1 MTIRATYASIDLDAL
16 RTNLRILRK
25 AAAPSAI
32 CAVVKAN
39 AYGHGSIPVA
49 LTLADEG
56 IEWLAVALVEEGI
69 RLRLA
74 GIKTP
79 ILVLEGFIA
88 EAGDELTRHELTPVL
103 YREDH
108 LAALSKLARGSDP
121 IAFHLK
127 IDTGMTRLG
136 ITLDELPALLD
147 SLDGFPNLRL
157 DGLMTHFAN
166 ADLRDQQKTDEQL
179 KLYRDARQLVL
190 QRGHSPRYFHAANG
204 AATLESSHG
213 EFNLVRPGLPLYGIS
228 PFSSDTQRKFTPVM
242 SLKTRP
248 LQIKKIKKGTSVSY
262 GGLYKAPSDRRIAVL
277 PVGYAD
283 GLPRRLSQGGY
294 ALTEG
299 ERAPFIGAVCMDMAM
314 IDVTDI
320 PSFNYQSEVILLGHN
335 DIDEVDAWQWATWDD
350 TIPWEITCRIG
361 IRVTR
366 DYRALPTRAEMKVTP

>member
-16 RTNLRILRK
+16 RMNLRTLRQ

-74 GIKTP
+74 GIQTP

-88 EAGDELTRHELTPVL
+88 EAGDELTRHRLTPVL

-108 LAALSKLARGSDP
+108 LEPLSKLARNDEP
-121 IAFHLK
+121 ISFHLK
-127 IDTGMTRLG
+127 VDTGMTRLG
-136 ITLDELPALLD
+136 ISLDELPTLLET
-147 SLDGFPNLRL
+147 LDKHPELRL

-166 ADLRDQQKTDEQL
+166 ADLRDHDKNNAQL
-179 KLYRDARQLVL
+179 KLYRQARTMVL
-190 QRGHSPRYFHAANG
+190 KHGHSPRYFHAANG
-204 AATLESSHG
+204 AAALEDDQS
-213 EFNLVRPGLPLYGIS
+213 EFNLVRPGLPLYGVS
-228 PFSSDTQRKFTPVM
+228 PFSQGSTHAFKPVM
-242 SLKTRP
+242 SMRTRP
-248 LQIKKIKKGTSVSY
+248 LQIRTIKAGTSVSY
-262 GGLYKAPSDRRIAVL
+262 GGLYTAPSDRRIAVL

-294 ALTEG
+294 ALTES
-299 ERAPFIGAVCMDMAM
+299 ERAPFIGAICMDMAM

-320 PSFNYQSEVILLGHN
+320 PHFNHQSEVVLLGDN
-335 DIDEVDAWQWATWDD
+335 GSDEITAWDWADWDG
-350 TIPWEITCRIG
+350 TIPWEVTCRIG
-361 IRVTR
+361 LRVTR
-366 DYRALPTRAEMKVTP
+366 EYRGLPNRSEVKLTP

>member
-16 RTNLRILRK
+16 RTNLRILRQ
-25 AAAPSAI
+25 AAAPSAV

-88 EAGDELTRHELTPVL
+88 EAGDELTRHQLTPVL
-103 YREDH
+103 YRQDH
-108 LAALSKLARGSDP
+108 LGALSKLARGKEP

-136 ITLDELPALLD
+136 ITLDELPELLD
-147 SLDGFPNLRL
+147 ALDNYPNLRL

-166 ADLRDQQKTDEQL
+166 ADLRDHQKNQEQL
-179 KLYRDARQLVL
+179 DLYRDARRLVL
-190 QRGHSPRYFHAANG
+190 QRGHAPRYFHAANG
-204 AATLESSHG
+204 AATLETNDG

-228 PFSSDTQRKFTPVM
+228 PFSSGTKQKFIPVM

-248 LQIKKIKKGTSVSY
+248 LQVKNIKQGTAVSY
-262 GGLYKAPSDRRIAVL
+262 GGLYKAPADKRIAVL

-294 ALTEG
+294 ALVHG
-299 ERAPFIGAVCMDMAM
+299 ERAPFIGAICMDMAM
-314 IDVTDI
+314 IDVTHI
-320 PSFNYQSEVILLGHN
+320 PSFAHDTEVILLGS
-335 DIDEVDAWQWATWDD
+335 DGIDEVDAWQWAEWEG

-366 DYRALPTRAEMKVTP
+366 DYKNLPLKSEPKVTP

>member
-88 EAGDELTRHELTPVL
+88 EAGDELTRHQLTPVL

-108 LAALSKLARGSDP
+108 LPALSKLARSETP
-121 IAFHLK
+121 VSFHLK

-136 ITLDELPALLD
+136 ITVAELPRLWTH
-147 SLDGFPNLRL
+147 SKHFP
-157 DGLMTHFAN
+157 
-166 ADLRDQQKTDEQL
+166 
-179 KLYRDARQLVL
+179 
-190 QRGHSPRYFHAANG
+190 
-204 AATLESSHG
+204 
-213 EFNLVRPGLPLYGIS
+213 I
-228 PFSSDTQRKFTPVM
+228 
-242 SLKTRP
+242 
-248 LQIKKIKKGTSVSY
+248 
-262 GGLYKAPSDRRIAVL
+262 
-277 PVGYAD
+277 
-283 GLPRRLSQGGY
+283 
-294 ALTEG
+294 
-299 ERAPFIGAVCMDMAM
+299 
-314 IDVTDI
+314 
-320 PSFNYQSEVILLGHN
+320 
-335 DIDEVDAWQWATWDD
+335 
-350 TIPWEITCRIG
+350 
-361 IRVTR
+361 
-366 DYRALPTRAEMKVTP
+366 